1 MTLRKI
7 TGFVAAAIAATAVV
21 TGPAVALAPAAGAT
35 PVYIT
40 YPDSPSCAKAA
51 LALREAHPGLY
62 VRCSMK
68 AGSAYAY
75 ELIYDPADIPK
86 LQQNPR
92 PARPSTGSFFSS

>member
-7 TGFVAAAIAATAVV
+7 TGSAAAAIAAAALATGLAVAFAPTAV
-21 TGPAVALAPAAGAT
+21 AT

-40 YPDSPSCAKAA
+40 YPDSVACANAA
-51 LALREAHPGLY
+51 KSLREAYPGLY

-68 AGSAYAY
+68 AGTVYAH

-92 PARPSTGSFFSS
+92 PARPSTGSFGSS